1 MCLSFTSWFIFV
13 MLHPW
18 AFLCSFL
25 WNSISCIKV
34 KYLYCT
40 FVKAKWIP
48 YAVFLDFLGKLLLSL
63 KFTFDYSTNL
73 QFVHFVSLWC
83 FETFLL
89 LWNYLF
95 MFFIPNHE
103 FHFIEYDNTCIYTC
117 TYTLRSCELF
127 KLMYFLV
134 LPSAFTNSLLIL
146 YFWTGKQFYKMS
158 EAGLGGNNLHIKC

>member
-1 MCLSFTSWFIFV
+1 MDTLR
-13 MLHPW
+13 
-18 AFLCSFL
+18 
-25 WNSISCIKV
+25 SISRFSGEIV
-34 KYLYCT
+34 I
-40 FVKAKWIP
+40 VAM
-48 YAVFLDFLGKLLLSL
+48 SL
-63 KFTFDYSTNL
+63 KFTFDHSTNL

-95 MFFIPNHE
+95 MFFIQNHE

-146 YFWTGKQFYKMS
+146 YFWTGKQFYKKS

>member
-63 KFTFDYSTNL
+63 KFTFDHSTNL
-73 QFVHFVSLWC
+73 QFVPFSSFEIIYSCSL
-83 FETFLL
+83 FKIM
-89 LWNYLF
+89 N
-95 MFFIPNHE
+95 FISLN
-103 FHFIEYDNTCIYTC
+103 NTCIYTC

-146 YFWTGKQFYKMS
+146 YVWTGKQFYKKS